1 MTSEPAL
8 GPSPAEQL
16 AGRLFQAAAGFGD
29 MGAVYLGVR
38 LGLYEA
44 LDAGGEATAAE
55 VAARAGAN
63 QRYCR
68 EWLEQ
73 QASTGMIDL
82 AAPSEDPEA
91 RRYRLPAATREVFLD
106 PLSLN
111 YFAPLS
117 RALFGAARRIDDLL
131 AAFRS
136 GGGVRWEA
144 FGPDMIESQAEAN
157 RPAFTHLLAQQW
169 LPALPAIHARLQ
181 ASPPARVADVA
192 CGAGWSSVAIA
203 RAYPTVTVD
212 AFDVD
217 EASVELVRTNARDAG
232 VADRVRVKQIDG
244 AGMSGGP
251 YDLVTIF
258 EALHD
263 LARPVEVLTRVRHL
277 LAPGG
282 AVLVVDE
289 RVDDEFCAPAVN
301 PMEPFL
307 YAASLLVCLPTA
319 MAEPGAAGTGTVMR
333 LPVLERYAKQ
343 AGFAGVREAGI
354 EHPMFRF
361 YLLAP

>member
-8 GPSPAEQL
+8 APSPAEQL
-16 AGRLFQAAAGFGD
+16 AGRLFGAAAAFGD
-29 MGAVYLGVR
+29 LGAVYLGER
-38 LGLYEA
+38 LGLYAA
-44 LDAGGEATAAE
+44 LDALGSASAAA
-55 VAARAGAN
+55 VAERSGTSA
-63 QRYCR
+63 RYCR

-82 AAPSEDPEA
+82 AQASDDPEE
-91 RRYRLPAATREVFLD
+91 RRYRLPAETREVFLD

-111 YFAPLS
+111 YFAPLA
-117 RALFGAARRIDDLL
+117 RMLFGCGRRIDDLL

-136 GGGVRWEA
+136 GNGVRWEA
-144 FGPDMIESQAEAN
+144 FGPDMIESQAAAN

-169 LPALPAIHARLQ
+169 LPALPAVHARLQ

-203 RAYPTVTVD
+203 SAYPGVTVD

-217 EASVELVRTNARDAG
+217 EASVGLVRENAAAAG
-232 VADRVRVKQIDG
+232 VADRVRGHHVDG
-244 AGMSGGP
+244 AGISGGP

-263 LARPVEVLTRVRHL
+263 LARPVEVLARARQL

-282 AVLVVDE
+282 TVLVVDE
-289 RVDDEFCAPAVN
+289 RVDDEFRAPAEN

-307 YAASLLVCLPTA
+307 YAASLFVCLPTA
-319 MAEPGAAGTGTVMR
+319 MAEPDSAGTGTVMR
-333 LPVLERYAKQ
+333 LPLLERYAKQ
-343 AGFAGVREAGI
+343 AGFGGVRDVGLD
-354 EHPMFRF
+354 HPMFRF
-361 YLLAP
+361 YVLEG